1 LIQELNSN
9 NILNTQLILASNS
22 PRRKQILEEAGISFK
37 IRTKDVPE
45 IYPESLDCRK
55 VPSYLAVLK
64 AKAFSDL
71 NDQTIITADTIV
83 LLDGKILGKPSGRD
97 DALAM
102 LRSLSGKKH
111 EVITGVCILNKNT
124 QVIFSDT
131 TDVYFKNLSE
141 EQINYYLDH
150 FKPYDKAGAYG
161 IQEWIGMVGVEK
173 ISGSYFNVMGLPIHK
188 VYTELKK
195 LALI

>member
-1 LIQELNSN
+1 
-9 NILNTQLILASNS
+9 LNTQLILASNS
-22 PRRKQILEEAGISFK
+22 PRRKQILEEAGISF
-37 IRTKDVPE
+37 RVQTKDIPE
-45 IYPESLDCRK
+45 IYPESLDCIE
-55 VPSYLAVLK
+55 VPSYLAALK

-97 DALAM
+97 DAFAM

-124 QVIFSDT
+124 ELIFSDT
-131 TDVYFKNLSE
+131 TDVYFKSLSD

-188 VYTELKK
+188 VYAELKK